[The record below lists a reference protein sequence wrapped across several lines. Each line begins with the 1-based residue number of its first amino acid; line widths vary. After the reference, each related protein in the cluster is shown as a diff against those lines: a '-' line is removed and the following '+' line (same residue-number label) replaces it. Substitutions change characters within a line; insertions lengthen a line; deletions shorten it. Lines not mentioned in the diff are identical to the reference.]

1 MKLNKRPRPIWIVV
15 TADFL
20 LFCAALSVFC
30 YFHHI
35 RALWGLG
42 IPDKPGV
49 VTEEM
54 ETSPSSDKSIPFS
67 TDPMHGLIT
76 EGDFPSPVF
85 LPYSTVSSVNTVR
98 LDENDA
104 IREYIA
110 SENLPAI
117 DSMDYVRKN
126 YVGLYRS
133 RDIYMTAEKVRTHI
147 SYNNK
152 TYEASYYL
160 YDVYIRNIENLFTS
174 VVDDRVSIEKH
185 AETPYV
191 ITDSEGTQYRT
202 DSAILTLNG
211 DYYGNENMVY
221 FAVRN
226 NRLLRDTKFIGADI
240 CVLYSDGTLETYDM
254 RNFDRDSILAKDPWQ
269 VWEFGPSLLDEN
281 GKALTEFNEN
291 FYDDNV
297 ITSRHPRSSIGYFEP
312 GHYCFIVVDGRSEES
327 DGVRLFQLG
336 EIYESIGCTAA
347 YNFDGGDSA
356 QSLWMGQK
364 HRIDEEREQSG
375 QRKLYDAVM
384 IGEVEVRK

>member
-1 MKLNKRPRPIWIVV
+1 MKKSGRPHPLWAVV
-15 TADFL
+15 TADIL
-20 LFCAALSVFC
+20 LFCIALSVFC

-35 RALWGLG
+35 RSLWGLDAPKNSG
-42 IPDKPGV
+42 TD
-49 VTEEM
+49 TM
-54 ETSPSSDKSIPFS
+54 ETAPDPSAETVPVSA
-67 TDPMHGLIT
+67 DPIYDLAG

-85 LPYSTVSSVNTVR
+85 LPYSTVSSVNTVQ
-98 LDENDA
+98 LDSDTD
-104 IREYIA
+104 IKDYIA
-110 SENLPAI
+110 AEGLPSI

-133 RDIYMTAEKVRTHI
+133 HDVYMTAQKVRTRI
-147 SYNNK
+147 NYNNK
-152 TYEASYYL
+152 TYEVAYYL

-174 VVDDRVSIEKH
+174 VVDDRVSIEDH
-185 AETPYV
+185 AGTSYV
-191 ITDSEGTQYRT
+191 LSADDGVRYQT
-202 DSAILTLNG
+202 DSAILALNG

-226 NRLLRDTKFIGADI
+226 GDLLRNSHYIGADI
-240 CVLYSDGTLETYDM
+240 CVLYTDGTMETYNM
-254 RNFDRDSILAKDPWQ
+254 RDFDRDEILAKNPWQ
-269 VWEFGPSLLDEN
+269 IWEFGPSLLDEN
-281 GKALTEFNEN
+281 GQAITKFNEN

-336 EIYESIGCTAA
+336 EICESIGCTAA

-356 QSLWMGQK
+356 QSLWMGEK
-364 HRIDEEREQSG
+364 HRVDEERIQSG

-384 IGEVEVRK
+384 IGETEVLE